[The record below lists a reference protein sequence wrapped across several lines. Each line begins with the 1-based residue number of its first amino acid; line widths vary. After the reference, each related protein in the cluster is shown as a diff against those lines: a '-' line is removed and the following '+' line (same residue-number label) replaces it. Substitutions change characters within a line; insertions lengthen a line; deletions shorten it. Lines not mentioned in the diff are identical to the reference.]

1 MMTSSSRSREDFS
14 TEPGIKS
21 SPLTLAATI
30 SGGLAREKRRVI
42 PWDAPFTVSQDS
54 AANIVLCRAPESP
67 HSLRSLHNASKRLTV
82 TELVD
87 ATVTLV
93 VDALRL
99 TFDSARTRL
108 GLDPDRDMELFVAD
122 FHQCTRTDICSSP
135 LPWLTKRSSFPAW
148 ASSSTR
154 IWSGSRYLLLLCV
167 RRISLYYPHILS
179 FHWRSFA
186 SEGVIAAFSDS
197 ILKFAVKS
205 TSCYQMISSMF

>member
-1 MMTSSSRSREDFS
+1 
-14 TEPGIKS
+14 
-21 SPLTLAATI
+21 
-30 SGGLAREKRRVI
+30 I

-154 IWSGSRYLLLLCV
+154 IWSGSR
-167 RRISLYYPHILS
+167 
-179 FHWRSFA
+179 FA